1 MTRSIKS
8 PKKLKNSLD
17 KINFVLYNKDAK
29 FVSCP
34 LIYYITKF
42 VSCQHIFTKFFSH
55 TVVVV
60 LKFNE
65 KLKNLREDKGFT
77 QQELAANAGI
87 SSRMVQIYESG
98 KSSPRAS
105 VASKLADALG
115 VTLSTLFGEEE
126 MLVAEAA
133 EIGGARAKRD
143 IQQIISEVSGLFAGG
158 EIDESEKDEVIQA
171 LNFAYWDAKKK
182 NQKYASRKN
191 DER

>member
-1 MTRSIKS
+1 M
-8 PKKLKNSLD
+8 
-17 KINFVLYNKDAK
+17 
-29 FVSCP
+29 
-34 LIYYITKF
+34 
-42 VSCQHIFTKFFSH
+42 
-55 TVVVV
+55 
-60 LKFNE
+60 KFNE

-158 EIDESEKDEVIQA
+158 EIDESEKEEVIQA

-182 NQKYASRKN
+182 NQKYAPRKN

>member
-1 MTRSIKS
+1 M
-8 PKKLKNSLD
+8 
-17 KINFVLYNKDAK
+17 LYNKDTK
-29 FVSCP
+29 FVSCL

-42 VSCQHIFTKFFSH
+42 VSCQHIFTNFFSH
-55 TVVVV
+55 TVVII

>member
-1 MTRSIKS
+1 MSAY
-8 PKKLKNSLD
+8 L
-17 KINFVLYNKDAK
+17 LYHEVC
-29 FVSCP
+29 FVSTY
-34 LIYYITKF
+34 IYEI
-42 VSCQHIFTKFFSH
+42 FSH

-115 VTLSTLFGEEE
+115 
-126 MLVAEAA
+126 
-133 EIGGARAKRD
+133 
-143 IQQIISEVSGLFAGG
+143 
-158 EIDESEKDEVIQA
+158 
-171 LNFAYWDAKKK
+171 
-182 NQKYASRKN
+182 
-191 DER
+191 

>member
-17 KINFVLYNKDAK
+17 KINFVLYNKDTK
-29 FVSCP
+29 FVSYL

-42 VSCQHIFTKFFSH
+42 VSCQYIFTKFFSH